1 MKRYMYSDTPIVD
14 LRSATEYW
22 IRDIGGGAT
31 PPATGFTV
39 LDSAGASYSVSRN
52 VLDSLG
58 VSYAVGGT
66 VLASNGTAYNP
77 I

>member
-1 MKRYMYSDTPIVD
+1 MKRYMYSNTPIVD

-22 IRDIGGGAT
+22 IRDGLGSG
-31 PPATGFTV
+31 PSPATTFTV
-39 LDSAGASYSVSRN
+39 LDSAGTSYSVSRN

-58 VSYAVGGT
+58 VSYAVSGT

>member
-22 IRDIGGGAT
+22 IRETAGTIAPVT
-31 PPATGFTV
+31 TFTV
-39 LDSAGASYSVSRN
+39 LDSAGTSYSVTRN

-58 VSYAVGGT
+58 VSYAVSGT
-66 VLASNGTAYNP
+66 VLASNGAAYNP

>member
-22 IRDIGGGAT
+22 IREVVGGSA
-31 PPATGFTV
+31 PPAATFTV
-39 LDSAGASYSVSRN
+39 LNSAGTSYLVTRN
-52 VLDSLG
+52 VLSSVG

-66 VLASNGTAYNP
+66 VLSANGTAYNP

>member
-22 IRDIGGGAT
+22 IREPDGGAA
-31 PPATGFTV
+31 PPATTFTV
-39 LDSAGASYSVSRN
+39 LDSVGTSYIVSRN
-52 VLDSLG
+52 VLDSVG

-66 VLASNGTAYNP
+66 VLAANGTAYNP

>member
-1 MKRYMYSDTPIVD
+1 MKRYMYSDTPVVD

-22 IRDIGGGAT
+22 IREVGGAPA
-31 PPATGFTV
+31 PPTTTFTV
-39 LDSAGASYSVSRN
+39 LDSAGASYSVTRN

-58 VSYAVGGT
+58 VSYAVSGT

>member
-1 MKRYMYSDTPIVD
+1 MKRYLYSNTASVD
-14 LRSATEYW
+14 LRSLTEYW
-22 IRDIGGGAT
+22 IRDEGTGAA

-39 LDSAGASYSVSRN
+39 LSSGGTSYSVSQN

-58 VSYAVGGT
+58 VSYAVSGT
-66 VLASNGTAYNP
+66 VLASNGTAYSP

>member
-22 IRDIGGGAT
+22 IRDGLGSG
-31 PPATGFTV
+31 PSPATTFRV
-39 LDSAGASYSVSRN
+39 LNSAGTLYLVTRN
-52 VLDSLG
+52 VLSSVG
-58 VSYAVGGT
+58 VSYAVNGT
-66 VLASNGTAYNP
+66 VLSANGTAYNP

>member
-1 MKRYMYSDTPIVD
+1 VTFGFGVSFPRFGIV
-14 LRSATEYW
+14 
-22 IRDIGGGAT
+22 GGGSA
-31 PPATGFTV
+31 PPVTTFIV
-39 LDSAGASYSVSRN
+39 LDSAGTSYSVTRN

-58 VSYAVGGT
+58 VSYTVGGT

>member
-1 MKRYMYSDTPIVD
+1 MKRYMYSNTPIVD
-14 LRSATEYW
+14 IRSATEYW
-22 IRDIGGGAT
+22 ILEVVVGTT

-39 LDSAGASYSVSRN
+39 LDSAGTSYFVSRN

>member
-14 LRSATEYW
+14 IRSATEYW
-22 IRDIGGGAT
+22 IREVVGGAA
-31 PPATGFTV
+31 PPATTFTV
-39 LDSAGASYSVSRN
+39 LGSIGTSYTVSRN
-52 VLDSLG
+52 VLSSVG
-58 VSYAVGGT
+58 VSYTVGGT

>member
-22 IRDIGGGAT
+22 IREVVGGSA
-31 PPATGFTV
+31 PPAATFTV
-39 LDSAGASYSVSRN
+39 LNSAGTSYLVTRN

-58 VSYAVGGT
+58 VSYAVSGT